1 MSDVPVG
8 TPTLISL
15 REAAR
20 RTGLSKA
27 TIGRKIKSGEISV
40 REKGADGSFRIDASE
55 LLRFIDASRVT
66 RATEP
71 AETVG
76 TGTGTAETAT
86 ETPSIALLEADKAR
100 EIAEAKLALAEERL
114 FDLKAMLEELR
125 GDRDQWREQAQR
137 LALPSPGRRWWRWRC
152 AG

>member
-1 MSDVPVG
+1 MPVG

-55 LLRFIDASRVT
+55 LRRFIDASRVT
-66 RATEP
+66 RATETS
-71 AETVG
+71 ETVG
-76 TGTGTAETAT
+76 TAAETL
-86 ETPSIALLEADKAR
+86 SIALLEADKAR

-137 LALPSPGRRWWRWRC
+137 LALPSPGRRWWRWRR

>member
-1 MSDVPVG
+1 MDDVPVG

-40 REKGADGSFRIDASE
+40 REKDADGTFRIDVSE
-55 LLRFIDASRVT
+55 LMRFIDASRVT
-66 RATEP
+66 RATETS
-71 AETVG
+71 ETVG
-76 TGTGTAETAT
+76 TAAETL
-86 ETPSIALLEADKAR
+86 SIALLEADKAR

-137 LALPSPGRRWWRWRC
+137 LALPSPGRRWWRWPR